1 MLNIF
6 RKKAGSWMIKAILG
20 AIIIV
25 FVFWGVGNYG
35 NRQGNIVAVVDG
47 EKIKI
52 DEYRKAY
59 ENLLE
64 QFRQRFGKNLND
76 EIIKMLRIKNQAL
89 NMLVDR
95 KLMLHAAEKLK
106 LRVSQDEV
114 VAVIKSFTAFQ
125 TAGTFNNRLYS
136 SILNRVRMTPDEFEA
151 EQSATLLLNK
161 LRRFIVDCVKVSEEE
176 AREWFTWNNSSVK
189 IDYVFF
195 DPEAYKDISPS
206 DQDISNYFETHKEQ
220 YKTDPM
226 IKVRYLHFNP
236 ANYESRVTVSDDE
249 LQDYYETNPEE
260 FITPKTVE
268 ARHILIKNSENDT
281 PEKVEA
287 NRTRALEIQKK
298 AEQGEDFAEL
308 ARKYSE
314 GPSKDSGGFL
324 GAFRKQDMVKPFADK
339 AFSMKLNEISDPVK
353 TRFGW
358 HILKLEKI
366 NEETTTPFEEASE
379 KIREKIIKER
389 AVNLA
394 YDEAENIYSASFGG
408 DDLVNA
414 ASEDNL
420 EVKTTGF
427 FTKQGPEKGISEPS
441 KFASAGFALGDME
454 LSDILDLKD
463 GYYILQLV
471 EKLPSKIPA
480 LNEVREKVRTDFII
494 AGQKEKAEQ
503 DAIALLDDLK
513 NGTPM
518 RAGAEKY
525 NLKVLTSDFFKR
537 DALSSDTGL
546 ERSVIEASFKLS
558 KKHKLCEQVISGTQ
572 GFYLVGFKKSKQP
585 DSDEFEDNKEA
596 LRAQLLETKKNK
608 TFEAWLLQLRNGSE
622 ISIENNFLE

>member
-25 FVFWGVGNYG
+25 FIFWGVGNYG

-47 EKIKI
+47 EKITI
-52 DEYRKAY
+52 GEYRKAY

-64 QFRQRFGKNLND
+64 QFRQRFGKNLDD

-95 KLMLHAAEKLK
+95 KLMLHAAEKLE
-106 LRVSQDEV
+106 LRVPQDEV
-114 VAVIKSFTAFQ
+114 VAAIKSFTAFQ
-125 TAGTFNNRLYS
+125 TAGEFSNRLYS
-136 SILNRVRMTPDEFEA
+136 SILNRIRMTPDEFET
-151 EQSATLLLNK
+151 EQRDALLLNK
-161 LRRFIVDCVKVSEEE
+161 LRLFIVDCVKVSEEE

-220 YKTDPM
+220 YKTEPM

-236 ANYESRVTVSDDE
+236 ANYESKVTVSNDE
-249 LQDYYETNPEE
+249 LQDYYETNREE
-260 FITPKTVE
+260 FIRPKTVE

-281 PEKVEA
+281 PEKVEV
-287 NRTRALEIQKK
+287 NRIRALEIKKK

-314 GPSKDSGGFL
+314 GPSRDSGGFL
-324 GAFRKQDMVKPFADK
+324 GAFRKKDMVKPFADK

-379 KIREKIIKER
+379 KIRKKIIKER

-394 YDEAENIYSASFGG
+394 YDEAEKIYSASFGG

-414 ASEDNL
+414 AGEYNL

-441 KFASAGFALGDME
+441 RFAFAGFALGNME

-471 EKLPSKIPA
+471 DKLPSKIPA
-480 LNEVREKVRTDFII
+480 LSEVREKVRTDLII
-494 AGQKEKAEQ
+494 ARQKKKAKQ

-558 KKHKLCEQVISGTQ
+558 KKHKLYDQVISGAQ
-572 GFYLVGFKKSKQP
+572 GFYLVGFNKSKQP
-585 DSDEFEDNKEA
+585 DPDEFENNKEA
-596 LRAQLLETKKNK
+596 LMAQLLETKKNK
-608 TFEAWLLQLRNGSE
+608 TFEAWLSQLRNGSK

>member
-35 NRQGNIVAVVDG
+35 DRQGNIVAVVDG
-47 EKIKI
+47 EKITI

-89 NMLVDR
+89 NMLIDR
-95 KLMLHAAEKLK
+95 KLMLNAAEKLK

-114 VAVIKSFTAFQ
+114 VAAIKSFTAFQ

-136 SILNRVRMTPDEFEA
+136 SILNSVRMTPDEFEA
-151 EQSATLLLNK
+151 EQSTTLLLNK
-161 LRRFIVDCVKVSEEE
+161 LKLIIVDCAKVSEQE
-176 AREWFTWNNSSVK
+176 AREWFTWNNSSVR
-189 IDYVFF
+189 IDYVLF
-195 DPEAYKDISPS
+195 DPEAYKDIDPS
-206 DQDISNYFETHKEQ
+206 DQDVPDYFETHKEK

-226 IKVRYLHFNP
+226 AKVRYLHFDP

-314 GPSKDSGGFL
+314 GPSRDSGGFL

-339 AFSMKLNEISDPVK
+339 AFSMKRNEISDPVK

-366 NEETTTPFEEASE
+366 NEKTTTPFEEASE

-420 EVKTTGF
+420 EVKTTEF

-518 RAGAEKY
+518 SAGAEKY

-558 KKHKLCEQVISGTQ
+558 KKHKLYEQVISGTQ
-572 GFYLVGFKKSKQP
+572 GFYLVGFNKSKQP
-585 DSDEFEDNKEA
+585 DSDEFEDDKEA
-596 LRAQLLETKKNK
+596 LREQLLETKKNK